1 MLGHH
6 FPLIVTENAYVRLCH
21 HYISFTYTRHPLRHW
36 VDVLHILSML
46 YEWPFS
52 KVRMSKNIYAGGYN
66 LRHDFTALN
75 EVLSNLCRLWHARQE
90 LTTFNKYTLPSTW
103 KCLLSFVWWDGIE
116 MLNLRLT
123 LNIILFHIKYLSK
136 NSEKCHI
143 QKSWSVYYI
152 PEAQGLRL

>member
-21 HYISFTYTRHPLRHW
+21 HYISFTYKRVTHNVIGLTYCIFCPCCMNDHSVKSECPR
-36 VDVLHILSML
+36 ISM
-46 YEWPFS
+46 S
-52 KVRMSKNIYAGGYN
+52 GGYN
-66 LRHDFTALN
+66 LRHDFPALN
-75 EVLSNLCRLWHARQE
+75 EVLSNLCRLSQGKNWH
-90 LTTFNKYTLPSTW
+90 LSIYTLPYTW